1 MIPVNSLLGRI
12 LEILLVICLQM
23 LEANGGITAG
33 SRIVLITDGAETVK
47 PWVRDVKPA
56 ILRKGITVD
65 SVLISARAA
74 SVMISLAAQTGE
86 LLKYRS

>member
-1 MIPVNSLLGRI
+1 
-12 LEILLVICLQM
+12 M
-23 LEANGGITAG
+23 LEANGGSTVG
-33 SRIVLITDGAETVK
+33 GRIVLITDGAETVK

-86 LLKYRS
+86 FLKYRS